1 MRGFLDRALSG
12 PAALVVEGEAGI
24 GKTTLLWHAAE
35 AAAAQGFWVLSAWGA
50 PTEVR
55 YAYAAVADL
64 LGGVDAAVLAELPG
78 GQRAAPE
85 RVLLAGGEGPA
96 TNERVVAA
104 AFLSV
109 VERLGVGAPVLVSID
124 DAQWLDASSQAVIGF
139 AARRLTGRAG
149 ILVTVRTGEPEAD
162 APSWLTFARPD
173 SVARVGMRP
182 LSLGGV
188 HALISGRLGHTLP
201 RPAITRIH
209 ELSGGNPFFALELAR
224 SVAEDPSNAVIGL
237 PDSLAALVRRRIG
250 QTDDEV
256 TAVLLAA
263 ACAAVPTVERVS
275 RATDI
280 ATDRVVELIESD
292 HAQSVAELEGNR
304 IRFRHPLFA
313 TGVYT
318 SVSPPQRRAMHRQFA
333 DIVDEPELKAR
344 HLALAATTADPA
356 TLEALDAA
364 ADATQAQGAPAV
376 AAELLELAI
385 KLGGDTPI
393 RRFRAAEQHFRS
405 GAIAQARTRLQ

>member
-1 MRGFLDRALSG
+1 MESAAVRGFLDHALSG
-12 PAALVVEGEAGI
+12 PAALVIEGEAGI

-35 AAAAQGFWVLSAWGA
+35 AAAARGFRVLSAWGT
-50 PTEVR
+50 PTEVC
-55 YAYAAVADL
+55 YAYAAVVDL
-64 LGGVDAAVLAELPG
+64 LGSVDAAVLAGLPG
-78 GQRAAPE
+78 VQRAALD
-85 RVLLAGGEGPA
+85 RMLLEGGDGPA
-96 TNERVVAA
+96 SNERVVAA

-109 VERLGVGAPVLVSID
+109 IEQLSFDAPVLVSID
-124 DAQWLDASSQAVIGF
+124 DAQWLDMSSQAVIGF

-173 SVARVGMRP
+173 SVARIGMQP

-188 HALISGRLGHTLP
+188 HALIAGRLGHTLP

-224 SVAEDPSNAVIGL
+224 SVAENPSNAMIGL
-237 PDSLAALVRRRIG
+237 PDSLAALVHRRIG
-250 QTDDEV
+250 QPDDEV
-256 TAVLLAA
+256 TTVLLAA

-280 ATDRVVELIESD
+280 ATDRVVELIESSQ
-292 HAQSVAELEGNR
+292 ARGVVGLEGNQ

-344 HLALAATTADPA
+344 HLALATTTADPD

-376 AAELLELAI
+376 AA
-385 KLGGDTPI
+385 
-393 RRFRAAEQHFRS
+393 
-405 GAIAQARTRLQ
+405 